1 MKRYYNSA
9 LLSFSTVGGIV
20 TALILSFI
28 VEDIPTIAL
37 FSSLT
42 ILGISITVPAMF
54 AIADRKFKPIIKEI
68 KDDIVIDERV
78 HYIVGQELKH
88 GFIMT
93 TKNSLFVIS
102 TENDKP
108 IKLEIKKSDIKKIS
122 ISDGI
127 YLNIFLGYDK
137 CIRVFAG
144 NCDELSKKLIAEGFG
159 K

>member
-20 TALILSFI
+20 TALILSFV
-28 VEDIPTIAL
+28 VEDIATIVL
-37 FSSLT
+37 FSAIATL
-42 ILGISITVPAMF
+42 LISITVPAMF
-54 AIADRKFKPIIKEI
+54 AISDRKFIPVIKEI
-68 KDDIVIDERV
+68 KDEIVIDERV

-88 GFIMT
+88 GFIIT

-102 TENDKP
+102 SDDDKP
-108 IKLEIKKSDIKKIS
+108 VKFEIKKSDIKKIS
-122 ISDGI
+122 ISEGV